1 MSALRSTAEWS
12 DSLSGDGRL
21 YAALEAKRMIS
32 VINLITANGE
42 MVCVFV
48 SYLRSKIVCIMCIT
62 CPLHLC
68 VCVHCLCVCVCIIN
82 AVAQCE

>member
-1 MSALRSTAEWS
+1 MNVGAEWS

-32 VINLITANGE
+32 VINLIAANGE
-42 MVCVFV
+42 MVCVCVIFKIKNRVYHVYHVSFAFV
-48 SYLRSKIVCIMCIT
+48 
-62 CPLHLC
+62 C
-68 VCVHCLCVCVCIIN
+68 VCALSVCVCVCIIN